1 MKNLNFNFC
10 GPKPTGF
17 VPIRPSDSNYI
28 FEKDINF
35 QPLNLYDFFGRGA
48 TVNSYSECFY
58 YGELGFEPN
67 KITIFDYVFDFV
79 FDYGFILFFFLSFY
93 LIRKFDI
100 INKISS
106 FYSNVIAKYINKIS
120 SFYSNVVVK
129 NIYKIFFTVLLVIQN
144 FFLFHYVQ
152 AKASKIPRFIDEYI
166 SLASNFN
173 FFTTLDF
180 NAGDFIGGSYSV
192 LLTSGPISA
201 VGGVIG
207 WSITNN
213 LIAARLSNFYWLLF
227 LQAALLVVISKS
239 KNKDLF
245 FLAIGSN
252 LFIVLVPWWQ
262 GSLYMIGEFAS
273 VIVFTNALFLF
284 SKSRYLSILLFSIAI
299 FWGKLLTL
307 LPFAIFYILSF
318 MNKPDFKNIYKDA
331 IAFLTPL
338 VLWLLLVDKFSLEDS
353 FFTYLYSL
361 FDVVLGHQSSGI
373 ESPSFVDSFSS
384 SEVQNWNNYDLA
396 RVLFAPVVAIYFIIS
411 TREKFNLSFGNLALP
426 ISGSILSIY
435 LWFWILSPTKWMRYS
450 QHFTIVVLLVIFYLI
465 GFNLLTTKVQ
475 YFACLNLIALFIDN
489 NKNFILLYLLAS
501 IYLIFLQNK
510 LNYKKISKAFLAFMI
525 VLDISL
531 VYFENTSYVD
541 FQISNIDCQINLIS
555 EDCLNFY
562 ENK

>member
-10 GPKPTGF
+10 GPQPTGF
-17 VPIRPSDSNYI
+17 VPVQPSDSNYI

-58 YGELGFEPN
+58 YSELGFEPN
-67 KITIFDYVFDFV
+67 KITIFDYVFDYV

-93 LIRKFDI
+93 LNRKFDLI
-100 INKISS
+100 NKISSFYSNVVAKYINKISS
-106 FYSNVIAKYINKIS
+106 FYSNVIAKYI
-120 SFYSNVVVK
+120 
-129 NIYKIFFTVLLVIQN
+129 YKIFFTILLIIQN

-207 WSITNN
+207 WSVTNN

-227 LQAALLVVISKS
+227 LQAALLAVISKS

-284 SKSRYLSILLFSIAI
+284 SKSRYISILLFSIAI

-318 MNKPDFKNIYKDA
+318 INKPDFKNIYKDA

-338 VLWLLLVDKFSLEDS
+338 ALWLLLVDKFSLEDS

-361 FDVVLGHQSSGI
+361 LDLVLGHQSSGI

-396 RVLFAPVVAIYFIIS
+396 RILFAPVVALYLIFS
-411 TREKFNLSFGNLALP
+411 TREKFSLSFGNLALP

-465 GFNLLTTKVQ
+465 GFNLLTSKVQ
-475 YFACLNLIALFIDN
+475 YFACLNLIALFIEN
-489 NKNFILLYLLAS
+489 NKNFILLYLLVS
-501 IYLIFLQNK
+501 IFLIFLQNK

-531 VYFENTSYVD
+531 VYFENTSFVD

>member
-28 FEKDINF
+28 FEKEINF

-106 FYSNVIAKYINKIS
+106 FYSKVIAKYINKIS

-373 ESPSFVDSFSS
+373 ESPSFVGSFSS

-465 GFNLLTTKVQ
+465 GFNLLTSKVQ
-475 YFACLNLIALFIDN
+475 YFACLNLIALFIEN

-501 IYLIFLQNK
+501 IFLIFFQNK

-541 FQISNIDCQINLIS
+541 FQISNIDCQINFIS

>member
-1 MKNLNFNFC
+1 LKNLNFNFC
-10 GPKPTGF
+10 GLKPTGF
-17 VPIRPSDSNYI
+17 VPIQPSDSNYI

-67 KITIFDYVFDFV
+67 KITIFDYVFD
-79 FDYGFILFFFLSFY
+79 YGFTHLFFFFLSFY
-93 LIRKFDI
+93 LIRKFHI
-100 INKISS
+100 VNKFSI
-106 FYSNVIAKYINKIS
+106 FYSNVIAKFINKFFI
-120 SFYSNVVVK
+120 FYSNVIAK
-129 NIYKIFFTVLLVIQN
+129 HIYKIFLAILLIIQN

-152 AKASKIPRFIDEYI
+152 AKAFKIPRFIDEYI

-192 LLTSGPISA
+192 FLTSGPISA

-284 SKSRYLSILLFSIAI
+284 SKSRYISILLFGIAI

-318 MNKPDFKNIYKDA
+318 INKPDFKNIYKDA

-338 VLWLLLVDKFSLEDS
+338 ALWLLLVDKYSLEDS
-353 FFTYLYSL
+353 FVTYLYNL
-361 FDVVLGHQSSGI
+361 LDLVLGHQSSGI
-373 ESPSFVDSFSS
+373 ESPSFVSSFSS

-396 RVLFAPVVAIYFIIS
+396 RILFAPGVAFYLIFS
-411 TREKFNLSFGNLALP
+411 TREKLRLSFGNLALP

-435 LWFWILSPTKWMRYS
+435 LWFWILNPTKWMRYS

-465 GFNLLTTKVQ
+465 GFNLLTSKVQ
-475 YFACLNLIALFIDN
+475 YFACLNLIALFIEN
-489 NKNFILLYLLAS
+489 NKNFIFLYLLAS

-531 VYFENTSYVD
+531 VYFKNTSFVD
-541 FQISNIDCQINLIS
+541 FQITNIDCQINLIS

>member
-28 FEKDINF
+28 FEKEINF

-67 KITIFDYVFDFV
+67 KITIFDYIFDFV

-213 LIAARLSNFYWLLF
+213 
-227 LQAALLVVISKS
+227 
-239 KNKDLF
+239 
-245 FLAIGSN
+245 
-252 LFIVLVPWWQ
+252 
-262 GSLYMIGEFAS
+262 
-273 VIVFTNALFLF
+273 
-284 SKSRYLSILLFSIAI
+284 
-299 FWGKLLTL
+299 
-307 LPFAIFYILSF
+307 
-318 MNKPDFKNIYKDA
+318 
-331 IAFLTPL
+331 
-338 VLWLLLVDKFSLEDS
+338 
-353 FFTYLYSL
+353 
-361 FDVVLGHQSSGI
+361 
-373 ESPSFVDSFSS
+373 
-384 SEVQNWNNYDLA
+384 
-396 RVLFAPVVAIYFIIS
+396 
-411 TREKFNLSFGNLALP
+411 
-426 ISGSILSIY
+426 
-435 LWFWILSPTKWMRYS
+435 
-450 QHFTIVVLLVIFYLI
+450 
-465 GFNLLTTKVQ
+465 
-475 YFACLNLIALFIDN
+475 
-489 NKNFILLYLLAS
+489 
-501 IYLIFLQNK
+501 
-510 LNYKKISKAFLAFMI
+510 
-525 VLDISL
+525 
-531 VYFENTSYVD
+531 
-541 FQISNIDCQINLIS
+541 
-555 EDCLNFY
+555 
-562 ENK
+562 

>member
-1 MKNLNFNFC
+1 LKNLNFNFC

-100 INKISS
+100 INKIST

-201 VGGVIG
+201 VGGVVG

-284 SKSRYLSILLFSIAI
+284 SKTRYLSILLFSIAI

-338 VLWLLLVDKFSLEDS
+338 VLWLLLVDKFSMEES

-361 FDVVLGHQSSGI
+361 LDVVLGHQSSGI
-373 ESPSFVDSFSS
+373 ESPSLIGSFSS
-384 SEVQNWNNYDLA
+384 SEVKNWNNYDLA
-396 RVLFAPVVAIYFIIS
+396 RILFAPVVAIYFIFS
-411 TREKFNLSFGNLALP
+411 TREKFSLSFGNLALP

-450 QHFTIVVLLVIFYLI
+450 QHFTIVVLLIIFYLI
-465 GFNLLTTKVQ
+465 GFNLLTSKVQ
-475 YFACLNLIALFIDN
+475 YFACLNLIALFIEN

>member
-10 GPKPTGF
+10 GLKPTGF
-17 VPIRPSDSNYI
+17 VPIQPSDSNYI

-67 KITIFDYVFDFV
+67 KITIFDYVFD
-79 FDYGFILFFFLSFY
+79 YGFTHLFFFILSFY

-100 INKISS
+100 VNKFSI

-120 SFYSNVVVK
+120 IFYSNVIAK
-129 NIYKIFFTVLLVIQN
+129 HIYKIFLATLLIIQN
-144 FFLFHYVQ
+144 FSLFHYVQ
-152 AKASKIPRFIDEYI
+152 AKAFKIPRFIDEYI

-192 LLTSGPISA
+192 FLTSGPISA
-201 VGGVIG
+201 VGGIIG

-284 SKSRYLSILLFSIAI
+284 SKSRYISILLFSIAI

-318 MNKPDFKNIYKDA
+318 INKRDFKNVYKDT

-338 VLWLLLVDKFSLEDS
+338 ALWLLLVDKYSLEDS
-353 FFTYLYSL
+353 FVTYLYNL
-361 FDVVLGHQSSGI
+361 LDLVLGHQSSGI
-373 ESPSFVDSFSS
+373 ESPSFISSFSS

-396 RVLFAPVVAIYFIIS
+396 RILFAPVVAFYLIFS
-411 TREKFNLSFGNLALP
+411 TREKLRLRFGNLALP

-450 QHFTIVVLLVIFYLI
+450 QHFTIAILLVIFYLI
-465 GFNLLTTKVQ
+465 GFNLLTSKVQ

-489 NKNFILLYLLAS
+489 NKNFIFLYLLAS
-501 IYLIFLQNK
+501 IFLIFLQNK

-531 VYFENTSYVD
+531 ANFENTSFVD
-541 FQISNIDCQINLIS
+541 FQITNIDCQINLIS

>member
-1 MKNLNFNFC
+1 MKYLNFNFC
-10 GPKPTGF
+10 GTKPAGF
-17 VPIRPSDSNYI
+17 TKIQPSNSNYI

-35 QPLNLYDFFGRGA
+35 QPLNLYDFFGRAA

-67 KITIFDYVFDFV
+67 KFTIFDY
-79 FDYGFILFFFLSFY
+79 GLIFIILLFFFLSFY
-93 LIRKFDI
+93 LISKFNI
-100 INKISS
+100 INKI
-106 FYSNVIAKYINKIS
+106 NKIFG
-120 SFYSNVVVK
+120 SFWSFINK
-129 NIYKIFFTVLLVIQN
+129 NIYKIFFTILLIIQN
-144 FFLFHYVQ
+144 FFLFNYVQ
-152 AKASKIPRFIDEYI
+152 TKAFKIPRFIDEYI

-173 FFTTLDF
+173 FFTTMDF
-180 NAGDFIGGSYSV
+180 NAGDFIGGSYSIF
-192 LLTSGPISA
+192 LTSGPISA

-213 LIAARLSNFYWLLF
+213 LVAARLSNFYWLLF
-227 LQAALLVVISKS
+227 LQAALLVFISKS
-239 KNKDLF
+239 KNKDLL

-284 SKSRYLSILLFSIAI
+284 TKSRYISILLFSISI

-318 MNKPDFKNIYKDA
+318 MVKPDFKNIYKDA

-338 VLWLLLVDKFSLEDS
+338 ALWLLLVDKYSLEDS
-353 FFTYLYSL
+353 FVTYLDSL
-361 FDVVLGHQSSGI
+361 LDLVLGHQSTGL
-373 ESPSFVDSFSS
+373 ESPSFINSLNN
-384 SEVQNWNNYDLA
+384 SEVKNWNNYDLA
-396 RVLFAPVVAIYFIIS
+396 RILFAPVVACYLIFS
-411 TREKFNLSFGNLALP
+411 TREKLRLSFGNLALP

-435 LWFWILSPTKWMRYS
+435 LWFWTLSPTKWMRYS

-465 GFNLLTTKVQ
+465 GFNLLTSKIQ
-475 YFACLNLIALFIDN
+475 YFACLNLIALFIEN
-489 NKNFILLYLLAS
+489 NKNFIFLYLLAS
-501 IYLIFLQNK
+501 IFIIFLQNK
-510 LNYKKISKAFLAFMI
+510 LNYKEISKAFLAFMI

-531 VYFENTSYVD
+531 PYFENTSIVD
-541 FQISNIDCQINLIS
+541 YQVTNIDCQINLIS
-555 EDCLNFY
+555 EDCLSFY

>member
-10 GPKPTGF
+10 GLKPTGF
-17 VPIRPSDSNYI
+17 VPIQPSDSNYI

-67 KITIFDYVFDFV
+67 KITIFDYVFD
-79 FDYGFILFFFLSFY
+79 YGFTHLFFFFLSFY
-93 LIRKFDI
+93 LIRKFHI
-100 INKISS
+100 VNKFSI
-106 FYSNVIAKYINKIS
+106 FYSNVIAKFINKFSI
-120 SFYSNVVVK
+120 FYSNVIAK
-129 NIYKIFFTVLLVIQN
+129 HIYKIFLAILLIIQN

-152 AKASKIPRFIDEYI
+152 AKAFKIPRFIDEYI

-192 LLTSGPISA
+192 FLTSGPISA

-284 SKSRYLSILLFSIAI
+284 SKSRYISILLFGIAI

-318 MNKPDFKNIYKDA
+318 INKPDFKNIYKDA

-338 VLWLLLVDKFSLEDS
+338 ALWLLLVDKYSLEDS
-353 FFTYLYSL
+353 FVTYLYNL
-361 FDVVLGHQSSGI
+361 LDLVLGHQSSGI
-373 ESPSFVDSFSS
+373 ESPSFVSSFSS

-396 RVLFAPVVAIYFIIS
+396 RILFAPGVAFYLIFS
-411 TREKFNLSFGNLALP
+411 TREKLRLSFGNLALP

-435 LWFWILSPTKWMRYS
+435 LWFWILNPTKWMRYS

-465 GFNLLTTKVQ
+465 GFNLLTSKVQ
-475 YFACLNLIALFIDN
+475 YFACLNLIALFIEN
-489 NKNFILLYLLAS
+489 NKNFIFLYLLAS

-531 VYFENTSYVD
+531 VYFKNTSFVD
-541 FQISNIDCQINLIS
+541 FQITNIDCQINLIS

>member
-100 INKISS
+100 INKIST

-213 LIAARLSNFYWLLF
+213 LIATRLSNFYWLLF

-361 FDVVLGHQSSGI
+361 LDVVIGHQSTGI
-373 ESPSFVDSFSS
+373 ESPSFIGSFSS

-396 RVLFAPVVAIYFIIS
+396 RVLFAPVVATYFIIS

-465 GFNLLTTKVQ
+465 GFNLLTSKVQ
-475 YFACLNLIALFIDN
+475 YFACLNLIALFIEN
-489 NKNFILLYLLAS
+489 NKNFILLYLLVS
-501 IYLIFLQNK
+501 ILLIFFQNK

-541 FQISNIDCQINLIS
+541 FQISNIDCQINFIS

>member
-1 MKNLNFNFC
+1 LKNLNFNFC
-10 GPKPTGF
+10 GLKPTGF
-17 VPIRPSDSNYI
+17 VPIQPSDSNYI

-67 KITIFDYVFDFV
+67 KITIFDYVFD
-79 FDYGFILFFFLSFY
+79 YGFTHLFFFFLSFY

-100 INKISS
+100 VNKFSI
-106 FYSNVIAKYINKIS
+106 FYSNVIAKFINKFSI
-120 SFYSNVVVK
+120 FYSNVIAK
-129 NIYKIFFTVLLVIQN
+129 HIYKIFLAILLIIQN

-152 AKASKIPRFIDEYI
+152 AKAFKIPRFIDEYI

-192 LLTSGPISA
+192 FLTSGPISA

-284 SKSRYLSILLFSIAI
+284 SKSRYISILLFGIAI

-318 MNKPDFKNIYKDA
+318 INKPDFKNVYKDA

-338 VLWLLLVDKFSLEDS
+338 ALWLLLVDKYSLEDS
-353 FFTYLYSL
+353 FVTYLYNL
-361 FDVVLGHQSSGI
+361 LDLVLGHQSSGI
-373 ESPSFVDSFSS
+373 ESPSFVSSFSS

-396 RVLFAPVVAIYFIIS
+396 RILFAPGVAFYLIFS
-411 TREKFNLSFGNLALP
+411 TREKLRLSFGNLALP

-435 LWFWILSPTKWMRYS
+435 LWFWILNPTKWMRYS

-465 GFNLLTTKVQ
+465 GFNLLTSKVQ
-475 YFACLNLIALFIDN
+475 YFACLNLIALFIEN
-489 NKNFILLYLLAS
+489 NKNFIFLYLLAS

-531 VYFENTSYVD
+531 VYFKNTSFVD
-541 FQISNIDCQINLIS
+541 FQITNIDCQINLIS

>member
-17 VPIRPSDSNYI
+17 VPIQPSDSNYI

-67 KITIFDYVFDFV
+67 KITIFDYVL
-79 FDYGFILFFFLSFY
+79 DYGFTHLFFFFLSFY
-93 LIRKFDI
+93 LIRKLDI
-100 INKISS
+100 INKISGFYSNVIAKHINKITS
-106 FYSNVIAKYINKIS
+106 FYSNVIAK
-120 SFYSNVVVK
+120 
-129 NIYKIFFTVLLVIQN
+129 NIYKIFFTTLLIIQN

-152 AKASKIPRFIDEYI
+152 AKASEIPRFIDEYI

-192 LLTSGPISA
+192 FLTSGPISA

-213 LIAARLSNFYWLLF
+213 LIAARLSNFYWLLL

-284 SKSRYLSILLFSIAI
+284 SKRRYLSILLFGIAI

-318 MNKPDFKNIYKDA
+318 INKPDFKNIYKDA

-338 VLWLLLVDKFSLEDS
+338 ALWLLLVDNYSLEDS
-353 FFTYLYSL
+353 FVTYLYNL
-361 FDVVLGHQSSGI
+361 LDLVVGHQSSGI
-373 ESPSFVDSFSS
+373 ESPSFVSSFSS
-384 SEVQNWNNYDLA
+384 SEVENWNNYDLT
-396 RVLFAPVVAIYFIIS
+396 RILFAPVVAFYLIFS
-411 TREKFNLSFGNLALP
+411 TREKLRLSFGNLALP

-450 QHFTIVVLLVIFYLI
+450 QHFTIVILLVIFYLI
-465 GFNLLTTKVQ
+465 GFNILTSKVQ
-475 YFACLNLIALFIDN
+475 YFACLNLIALFIEN
-489 NKNFILLYLLAS
+489 NKNLIFLYLLVS
-501 IYLIFLQNK
+501 IFLIFLQNK

-531 VYFENTSYVD
+531 VYFENTSFVD
-541 FQISNIDCQINLIS
+541 FQITNIDCQINLIS

>member
-17 VPIRPSDSNYI
+17 VPIQPSDSNYI

-67 KITIFDYVFDFV
+67 KITIFDYVL
-79 FDYGFILFFFLSFY
+79 DYGFTHLFFFFLSFY
-93 LIRKFDI
+93 LIRKLDI
-100 INKISS
+100 INKISGFYSNVIAKHINKITS
-106 FYSNVIAKYINKIS
+106 FYSNVIAK
-120 SFYSNVVVK
+120 
-129 NIYKIFFTVLLVIQN
+129 NIYKIFFTTLLIIQN

-152 AKASKIPRFIDEYI
+152 AKASQIPRFIDEYI

-192 LLTSGPISA
+192 FLTSGPISA

-213 LIAARLSNFYWLLF
+213 LIAARLSNFYWLLL

-284 SKSRYLSILLFSIAI
+284 SKRRYLSILLFGIAI

-318 MNKPDFKNIYKDA
+318 INKPDFKNIYKDA

-338 VLWLLLVDKFSLEDS
+338 ALWLLLVDNYSLEDS
-353 FFTYLYSL
+353 FVTYLYNL
-361 FDVVLGHQSSGI
+361 LDLVLGHQSSGI
-373 ESPSFVDSFSS
+373 ESPSFVSSFSS
-384 SEVQNWNNYDLA
+384 SEVENWNNYDLT
-396 RVLFAPVVAIYFIIS
+396 RILFAPVVAFYLIFS
-411 TREKFNLSFGNLALP
+411 TREKLRLSFGNLALP

-450 QHFTIVVLLVIFYLI
+450 QHFTIVILLVIFYLI
-465 GFNLLTTKVQ
+465 GFNILTSKVQ
-475 YFACLNLIALFIDN
+475 YFACLNLIALFIEN
-489 NKNFILLYLLAS
+489 NKNLIFLYLLVS
-501 IYLIFLQNK
+501 IFLIFLQNK

-531 VYFENTSYVD
+531 VYFENTSFVD
-541 FQISNIDCQINLIS
+541 FQITNIDCQINLIS

>member
-180 NAGDFIGGSYSV
+180 NAGDFMGGSYSV

-201 VGGVIG
+201 VGGVVG

-465 GFNLLTTKVQ
+465 GFNLLTSKVQ
-475 YFACLNLIALFIDN
+475 YFACLNLIALFIEN

-525 VLDISL
+525 VLDISI

-541 FQISNIDCQINLIS
+541 FQISNIDCEINFIS

>member
-1 MKNLNFNFC
+1 M
-10 GPKPTGF
+10 
-17 VPIRPSDSNYI
+17 
-28 FEKDINF
+28 
-35 QPLNLYDFFGRGA
+35 LY
-48 TVNSYSECFY
+48 
-58 YGELGFEPN
+58 
-67 KITIFDYVFDFV
+67 
-79 FDYGFILFFFLSFY
+79 
-93 LIRKFDI
+93 
-100 INKISS
+100 
-106 FYSNVIAKYINKIS
+106 
-120 SFYSNVVVK
+120 K
-129 NIYKIFFTVLLVIQN
+129 NIYKIFLTILLIIQN
-144 FFLFHYVQ
+144 FFLFNYVQ
-152 AKASKIPRFIDEYI
+152 TKAFKIPRFIDEYI

-284 SKSRYLSILLFSIAI
+284 TKSRYVSILLFSISI

-338 VLWLLLVDKFSLEDS
+338 ILWLLLVDKFSLEDS

-373 ESPSFVDSFSS
+373 ESPSFVGSFSS

-465 GFNLLTTKVQ
+465 GFNLLTSKVQ
-475 YFACLNLIALFIDN
+475 YFACLNLIALFIEN

-501 IYLIFLQNK
+501 IFLIFFQNK

-541 FQISNIDCQINLIS
+541 FQISNIDCQINFIS

>member
-1 MKNLNFNFC
+1 LKNLNFNFC

-17 VPIRPSDSNYI
+17 VPIQPSDSNYI

-67 KITIFDYVFDFV
+67 KITIFDYVL
-79 FDYGFILFFFLSFY
+79 DYGFTHLFFFFLSFY
-93 LIRKFDI
+93 LIRKFHI

-106 FYSNVIAKYINKIS
+106 FYSNVISKHINKIS
-120 SFYSNVVVK
+120 NFYSNVISK
-129 NIYKIFFTVLLVIQN
+129 HIYKIFLAILLIIQN

-152 AKASKIPRFIDEYI
+152 AKAFKIPRFIDEYI

-192 LLTSGPISA
+192 FLTSGPISA

-284 SKSRYLSILLFSIAI
+284 SKSRYISILLFSIAI

-318 MNKPDFKNIYKDA
+318 INKPDFKNIYKDA

-338 VLWLLLVDKFSLEDS
+338 ALWLLLVDKYSLEDS
-353 FFTYLYSL
+353 FFTYLYNL
-361 FDVVLGHQSSGI
+361 LDLVLGHQSSGI
-373 ESPSFVDSFSS
+373 ESPSFVSSFSS

-396 RVLFAPVVAIYFIIS
+396 RILFAPVVAFYLIFS
-411 TREKFNLSFGNLALP
+411 TRKKLRLSFGNLALP

-450 QHFTIVVLLVIFYLI
+450 QHFTIVVLLVILYLI
-465 GFNLLTTKVQ
+465 GFNLLTSKVQ
-475 YFACLNLIALFIDN
+475 YFACLNLIALFIEN
-489 NKNFILLYLLAS
+489 NKNFIFLYLLVS
-501 IYLIFLQNK
+501 IFLIFLQNR
-510 LNYKKISKAFLAFMI
+510 LNYKKISKAFLAFLI

-531 VYFENTSYVD
+531 VYFENTSFVD
-541 FQISNIDCQINLIS
+541 LQITNIDCQINLIS

>member
-17 VPIRPSDSNYI
+17 VPIQPSDSNYI

-67 KITIFDYVFDFV
+67 KITIFDYVL
-79 FDYGFILFFFLSFY
+79 DYGFTHLFFFFLSFY
-93 LIRKFDI
+93 LIRKLDI
-100 INKISS
+100 INKISGFYSNVIAKHINKITS
-106 FYSNVIAKYINKIS
+106 FYSNVIAK
-120 SFYSNVVVK
+120 
-129 NIYKIFFTVLLVIQN
+129 NIYKIFFTTLLIIQN

-152 AKASKIPRFIDEYI
+152 AKASQIPRFIDEYI

-192 LLTSGPISA
+192 FLTSGPISA

-213 LIAARLSNFYWLLF
+213 LIAARLSNFYWLLL

-284 SKSRYLSILLFSIAI
+284 SKRRYLSILLFGIAI

-318 MNKPDFKNIYKDA
+318 INKPDFKNIYKDA

-338 VLWLLLVDKFSLEDS
+338 ALWLLLVDNYSLEDS
-353 FFTYLYSL
+353 FVTYLYNL
-361 FDVVLGHQSSGI
+361 LDLVVGHQSSGI
-373 ESPSFVDSFSS
+373 ESPSFVSSFSS
-384 SEVQNWNNYDLA
+384 SEVENWNNYDLT
-396 RVLFAPVVAIYFIIS
+396 RILFAPVVAFYLIFS
-411 TREKFNLSFGNLALP
+411 TREKLRLSFGNLALP

-450 QHFTIVVLLVIFYLI
+450 QHFTIVILLVIFYLI
-465 GFNLLTTKVQ
+465 GFNILTSKVQ
-475 YFACLNLIALFIDN
+475 YFACLNLIALFIEN
-489 NKNFILLYLLAS
+489 NKNLIFLYLLVS
-501 IYLIFLQNK
+501 IFLIFLQNK

-531 VYFENTSYVD
+531 VYFENTSFVD
-541 FQISNIDCQINLIS
+541 FQITNIDCQINLIS

>member
-67 KITIFDYVFDFV
+67 KITIFDYVFD
-79 FDYGFILFFFLSFY
+79 YGLIHLFFFFLSFY

-201 VGGVIG
+201 VGGVVG

-239 KNKDLF
+239 KSKDLF

-284 SKSRYLSILLFSIAI
+284 SKSRYISILLFSIAI

-373 ESPSFVDSFSS
+373 ESPSFIGSFSS

-396 RVLFAPVVAIYFIIS
+396 RILFAPVVAIYFIFS
-411 TREKFNLSFGNLALP
+411 TREKFSLSFGNLALP

-450 QHFTIVVLLVIFYLI
+450 QHFTIVVLLIIFYLI
-465 GFNLLTTKVQ
+465 GFNLLTSKVQ
-475 YFACLNLIALFIDN
+475 YFACLNLIALFIEN

>member
-17 VPIRPSDSNYI
+17 VPIQPSDSNYI

-67 KITIFDYVFDFV
+67 KITIFDYVL
-79 FDYGFILFFFLSFY
+79 DYGFTHLFFFFLSFY
-93 LIRKFDI
+93 LIRKLDI
-100 INKISS
+100 INKISGFYSNVIAKHINKITS
-106 FYSNVIAKYINKIS
+106 FYSNVIAK
-120 SFYSNVVVK
+120 
-129 NIYKIFFTVLLVIQN
+129 NIYKIFFTTLLIIQN

-152 AKASKIPRFIDEYI
+152 AKAYEIPRFIDEYI

-192 LLTSGPISA
+192 FLTSGPISA

-213 LIAARLSNFYWLLF
+213 LIAARLSNFYWLLL

-284 SKSRYLSILLFSIAI
+284 SKRRYLSILLFGIAI

-318 MNKPDFKNIYKDA
+318 INKPDFKNIYKDA

-338 VLWLLLVDKFSLEDS
+338 ALWLLLVDNYSLEDS
-353 FFTYLYSL
+353 FVTYLYNL
-361 FDVVLGHQSSGI
+361 LDLVLGHQSSGI
-373 ESPSFVDSFSS
+373 ESPSFVSSFSS
-384 SEVQNWNNYDLA
+384 SEVENWNNYDLT
-396 RVLFAPVVAIYFIIS
+396 RILFAPVVAFYLIFS
-411 TREKFNLSFGNLALP
+411 TREKLRLSFGNLALP

-450 QHFTIVVLLVIFYLI
+450 QHFTIVILLVIFYLI
-465 GFNLLTTKVQ
+465 GFNILTSKVQ
-475 YFACLNLIALFIDN
+475 YFACLNLIALFIEN
-489 NKNFILLYLLAS
+489 NKNLIFLYLLVS
-501 IYLIFLQNK
+501 IFLIFLQNK

-531 VYFENTSYVD
+531 VYFENTSFVD
-541 FQISNIDCQINLIS
+541 FQITNIDCQINLIS

>member
-10 GPKPTGF
+10 GPQPTGF
-17 VPIRPSDSNYI
+17 VPVQPSDSNYI

-67 KITIFDYVFDFV
+67 KITIFDYVFD
-79 FDYGFILFFFLSFY
+79 YGFILFFFLSFY
-93 LIRKFDI
+93 LNRKFDLI
-100 INKISS
+100 NKISSFYSNVVAKYINKISS
-106 FYSNVIAKYINKIS
+106 FYSNVIAKYI
-120 SFYSNVVVK
+120 
-129 NIYKIFFTVLLVIQN
+129 YKIFFTILLIIQN

-207 WSITNN
+207 WSVTNN

-227 LQAALLVVISKS
+227 LQAVLLAVISKS

-284 SKSRYLSILLFSIAI
+284 SKSRYISILLFSIAI

-318 MNKPDFKNIYKDA
+318 INKPDFKNIYKDA

-338 VLWLLLVDKFSLEDS
+338 ALWLLLVDKFSLEDS

-361 FDVVLGHQSSGI
+361 LDVVLGHQSSGI

-396 RVLFAPVVAIYFIIS
+396 RILFAPVVALYLIFS
-411 TREKFNLSFGNLALP
+411 TREKFSLSFGNLALP

-465 GFNLLTTKVQ
+465 GFNLLTSKVQ
-475 YFACLNLIALFIDN
+475 YFACLNLIALFIEN
-489 NKNFILLYLLAS
+489 NKNFILLYLLVS
-501 IYLIFLQNK
+501 IFLIFLQNK
-510 LNYKKISKAFLAFMI
+510 LNYKKISKAFLAFLI

-531 VYFENTSYVD
+531 VYFENTSFVD

>member
-1 MKNLNFNFC
+1 MIYLNFNFC
-10 GPKPTGF
+10 GTEPAGF
-17 VPIRPSDSNYI
+17 TKIQPSNSNYI

-35 QPLNLYDFFGRGA
+35 QPLNLYDFFGRAA

-67 KITIFDYVFDFV
+67 KFTIFDY
-79 FDYGFILFFFLSFY
+79 GLIFIILLFFFLSFY
-93 LIRKFDI
+93 LISKFNI
-100 INKISS
+100 INKINKT
-106 FYSNVIAKYINKIS
+106 FGLFWNVIT
-120 SFYSNVVVK
+120 K
-129 NIYKIFFTVLLVIQN
+129 NIYKLFFTILLIIQN

-152 AKASKIPRFIDEYI
+152 EKASKIPRFIDEYI

-173 FFTTLDF
+173 FFTTMDF

-192 LLTSGPISA
+192 FLTSGPISA

-207 WSITNN
+207 WSVTNN
-213 LIAARLSNFYWLLF
+213 LTAARLSNFYWLLF
-227 LQAALLVVISKS
+227 LQAALLVFISKS
-239 KNKDLF
+239 KNKDLL

-284 SKSRYLSILLFSIAI
+284 TKSRYISILLFSISI

-307 LPFAIFYILSF
+307 IPFAIFYILSF

-338 VLWLLLVDKFSLEDS
+338 ALWLLLVDKYSLEDS
-353 FFTYLYSL
+353 IVTYLYSL
-361 FDVVLGHQSSGI
+361 LDLVLGHQSSGI
-373 ESPSFVDSFSS
+373 ESPGFINSLSS
-384 SEVQNWNNYDLA
+384 SEVKNWNSYDLV
-396 RVLFAPVVAIYFIIS
+396 RILFAPVVAIYLIFS
-411 TREKFNLSFGNLALP
+411 TREKLRLSFGNLALP
-426 ISGSILSIY
+426 ISGSIASIY
-435 LWFWILSPTKWMRYS
+435 LWFWTLSPTKWMRYS

-465 GFNLLTTKVQ
+465 GFNLLTSKIQ
-475 YFACLNLIALFIDN
+475 YFACLNLIALFIEN
-489 NKNFILLYLLAS
+489 NKNFIFLYLFTS
-501 IYLIFLQNK
+501 IFIIFLQNK
-510 LNYKKISKAFLAFMI
+510 LNYKEISKAFLVFMI

-531 VYFENTSYVD
+531 PYFGNSSIVD
-541 FQISNIDCQINLIS
+541 YQVTNIDCKINLIS
-555 EDCLNFY
+555 EDCLSFY

>member
-28 FEKDINF
+28 FEKEINF

-129 NIYKIFFTVLLVIQN
+129 NIYKIFFTALLVIQN

-338 VLWLLLVDKFSLEDS
+338 ILWLLLVDKFSLEDS

-373 ESPSFVDSFSS
+373 ESPSFVGSFSS

-465 GFNLLTTKVQ
+465 GFNLLTSKVQ
-475 YFACLNLIALFIDN
+475 YFACLNLIALFIEN

-501 IYLIFLQNK
+501 IFLIFFQNK

-541 FQISNIDCQINLIS
+541 FQISNIDCQINFIS

>member
-1 MKNLNFNFC
+1 LKNLNFNFC

-17 VPIRPSDSNYI
+17 VPIQPSDSNYI

-67 KITIFDYVFDFV
+67 KITIFDYVL
-79 FDYGFILFFFLSFY
+79 DYGFTHLFFFFLSFY
-93 LIRKFDI
+93 LIRKLDI
-100 INKISS
+100 INKISGFYSNVIAKHINKITS
-106 FYSNVIAKYINKIS
+106 FYSNVIAK
-120 SFYSNVVVK
+120 
-129 NIYKIFFTVLLVIQN
+129 NIYKIFFTTLLIIQN

-152 AKASKIPRFIDEYI
+152 AKASEIPRFIDEYI

-192 LLTSGPISA
+192 FLTSGPISA

-213 LIAARLSNFYWLLF
+213 LIAARLSNFYWLLL

-284 SKSRYLSILLFSIAI
+284 SKRRYLSILLFGIAI

-318 MNKPDFKNIYKDA
+318 INKPDFKNIYKDA

-338 VLWLLLVDKFSLEDS
+338 ALWLLLVDNYSLEDS
-353 FFTYLYSL
+353 FVTYLYNL
-361 FDVVLGHQSSGI
+361 LDLVVGHQSSGI
-373 ESPSFVDSFSS
+373 ESPSFVSSFSS
-384 SEVQNWNNYDLA
+384 SEVENWNNYDLT
-396 RVLFAPVVAIYFIIS
+396 RILFAPVVAFYLIFS
-411 TREKFNLSFGNLALP
+411 TREKLRLSFGNLALP

-450 QHFTIVVLLVIFYLI
+450 QHFTIVILLVIFYLI
-465 GFNLLTTKVQ
+465 GFNILTSKVQ
-475 YFACLNLIALFIDN
+475 YFACLNLIALFIEN
-489 NKNFILLYLLAS
+489 NKNLIFLYLLVS
-501 IYLIFLQNK
+501 IFLIFLQNK

-531 VYFENTSYVD
+531 VYFENTSFVD
-541 FQISNIDCQINLIS
+541 FQITNIDCQINLIS

>member
-17 VPIRPSDSNYI
+17 VPIQPSDSNYI

-129 NIYKIFFTVLLVIQN
+129 NIYKIFFTALLVIQN

-373 ESPSFVDSFSS
+373 ESPSFVGSFSS

-465 GFNLLTTKVQ
+465 GFNLLTSKVQ
-475 YFACLNLIALFIDN
+475 YFACLNLIALFIEN

-501 IYLIFLQNK
+501 IFLIFFQNK

-541 FQISNIDCQINLIS
+541 FQISNIDCQINFIS

>member
-17 VPIRPSDSNYI
+17 VPIQPSDSNYI

-67 KITIFDYVFDFV
+67 KITIFDYVL
-79 FDYGFILFFFLSFY
+79 DYGFTHLFFFILSFY

-100 INKISS
+100 VNKFSI

-120 SFYSNVVVK
+120 IFYSNVIAK
-129 NIYKIFFTVLLVIQN
+129 HIYKIFLATLLIIQN
-144 FFLFHYVQ
+144 FSLFHYVQ
-152 AKASKIPRFIDEYI
+152 AKAFKIPRFIDEYI

-192 LLTSGPISA
+192 FLTSGPISA
-201 VGGVIG
+201 VGGIIG

-284 SKSRYLSILLFSIAI
+284 SKSRYISILLFSIAI

-318 MNKPDFKNIYKDA
+318 INKPDFKNVYKDT

-338 VLWLLLVDKFSLEDS
+338 ALWLLLVDKYSLEDS
-353 FFTYLYSL
+353 FFTYLYNL
-361 FDVVLGHQSSGI
+361 LDLVLGHQSSGI
-373 ESPSFVDSFSS
+373 ESPSFVSSFSS

-396 RVLFAPVVAIYFIIS
+396 RILFAPVVAFYLIFS
-411 TREKFNLSFGNLALP
+411 TREKLRLRFGNLALP

-450 QHFTIVVLLVIFYLI
+450 QHFTIVVLLVILYLI
-465 GFNLLTTKVQ
+465 GFNLLTSKVQ
-475 YFACLNLIALFIDN
+475 YFACLNLIALFIEN
-489 NKNFILLYLLAS
+489 NKNFIFLYLLVS
-501 IYLIFLQNK
+501 IFLIFLQNR
-510 LNYKKISKAFLAFMI
+510 LNYKKISKAFLAFLI

-531 VYFENTSYVD
+531 VYFENTSFVD
-541 FQISNIDCQINLIS
+541 LQITNIDCQINLIS

>member
-10 GPKPTGF
+10 GLKPTGF
-17 VPIRPSDSNYI
+17 VPIQPSDSNYI

-67 KITIFDYVFDFV
+67 KITIFDYVFD
-79 FDYGFILFFFLSFY
+79 YGFTHLFFFFLSFY

-100 INKISS
+100 VNKFSI
-106 FYSNVIAKYINKIS
+106 FYSNVIAKFINKFFI
-120 SFYSNVVVK
+120 FYSNVIAK
-129 NIYKIFFTVLLVIQN
+129 HIYKIFLAILLIIQN

-152 AKASKIPRFIDEYI
+152 AKAFKIPRFIDEYI

-192 LLTSGPISA
+192 FLTSGPISA

-227 LQAALLVVISKS
+227 LQAALLVVISRS

-284 SKSRYLSILLFSIAI
+284 SKSRYISILLFGIAI

-318 MNKPDFKNIYKDA
+318 INKPDFKNIYKDA

-338 VLWLLLVDKFSLEDS
+338 ALWLLLVDKYSLEDS
-353 FFTYLYSL
+353 FVTYLYNL
-361 FDVVLGHQSSGI
+361 LDLVLGHQSSGI
-373 ESPSFVDSFSS
+373 ESPSFVSSFSS

-396 RVLFAPVVAIYFIIS
+396 RILFAPGVAFYLIFS
-411 TREKFNLSFGNLALP
+411 TREKLRLSFGNLALP

-435 LWFWILSPTKWMRYS
+435 LWFWILNPTKWMRYS

-465 GFNLLTTKVQ
+465 GFNLLTSKVQ
-475 YFACLNLIALFIDN
+475 YFACLNLIALFIEN
-489 NKNFILLYLLAS
+489 NKNFIFLYLLAS

-531 VYFENTSYVD
+531 VYFKNTSFVD
-541 FQISNIDCQINLIS
+541 FQITNIDCQINLIS

>member
-67 KITIFDYVFDFV
+67 KITIFDYVFD
-79 FDYGFILFFFLSFY
+79 YGLIHLFFFFLSFY

-207 WSITNN
+207 WSVTNN

-435 LWFWILSPTKWMRYS
+435 LWFWILSPTKWIRYS

-501 IYLIFLQNK
+501 IFLIFFQNK

>member
-17 VPIRPSDSNYI
+17 VPIQPSDSNYI

-67 KITIFDYVFDFV
+67 KITIFDYVFD
-79 FDYGFILFFFLSFY
+79 YGFTHLFFFFLSFY
-93 LIRKFDI
+93 LIRKLDI
-100 INKISS
+100 INKISGFYSNVIAKHINKITS
-106 FYSNVIAKYINKIS
+106 FYSNVIAK
-120 SFYSNVVVK
+120 
-129 NIYKIFFTVLLVIQN
+129 NIYKIFFTTLLIIQN

-152 AKASKIPRFIDEYI
+152 TKASKIPRFIDEYI

-192 LLTSGPISA
+192 FLTSGPISA

-213 LIAARLSNFYWLLF
+213 LIAARLSNFYWLLL

-318 MNKPDFKNIYKDA
+318 INKPDFKNIYKDA

-338 VLWLLLVDKFSLEDS
+338 ALWLLLVDNYSLEDS
-353 FFTYLYSL
+353 FVTYLYNL
-361 FDVVLGHQSSGI
+361 LDLVVGHQSSGI
-373 ESPSFVDSFSS
+373 ESPSFVSSFSS
-384 SEVQNWNNYDLA
+384 SEVENWNNYDLT
-396 RVLFAPVVAIYFIIS
+396 RILFAPVVAFYLIFS
-411 TREKFNLSFGNLALP
+411 TREKLRLSFGNLALP

-450 QHFTIVVLLVIFYLI
+450 QHFTIVILLVIFYLI
-465 GFNLLTTKVQ
+465 GFNILTSKVQ
-475 YFACLNLIALFIDN
+475 YFACLNLIALFIEN
-489 NKNFILLYLLAS
+489 NKNLIFLYLLVS
-501 IYLIFLQNK
+501 IFLIFLQNK

-531 VYFENTSYVD
+531 VYFENTSFVD
-541 FQISNIDCQINLIS
+541 FQITNIDCQINLIS

>member
-10 GPKPTGF
+10 GLKPTGF
-17 VPIRPSDSNYI
+17 VPIQPSDSNYI

-67 KITIFDYVFDFV
+67 KITIFDYVFD
-79 FDYGFILFFFLSFY
+79 YGFTHLFFFFLSFY
-93 LIRKFDI
+93 LIRKFHI
-100 INKISS
+100 VNKFSI
-106 FYSNVIAKYINKIS
+106 FYSNVIAKFINKFFI
-120 SFYSNVVVK
+120 FYSNVIAK
-129 NIYKIFFTVLLVIQN
+129 HIYKIFLAILLIIQN

-152 AKASKIPRFIDEYI
+152 AKAFKIPRFIDEYI

-192 LLTSGPISA
+192 FLTSGPISA

-284 SKSRYLSILLFSIAI
+284 SKSRYISILLFGIAI

-318 MNKPDFKNIYKDA
+318 INKPDFKNVYKDA

-338 VLWLLLVDKFSLEDS
+338 ALWLLLVDKYSLEDS
-353 FFTYLYSL
+353 FVTYLYNL
-361 FDVVLGHQSSGI
+361 LDLVLGHQSSGI
-373 ESPSFVDSFSS
+373 ESPSFVSSFSS

-396 RVLFAPVVAIYFIIS
+396 RILFAPGVAFYLIFS
-411 TREKFNLSFGNLALP
+411 TREKLRLSFGNLALP

-435 LWFWILSPTKWMRYS
+435 LWFWILNPTKWMRYS

-465 GFNLLTTKVQ
+465 GFNLLTSKVQ
-475 YFACLNLIALFIDN
+475 YFACLNLIALFIEN
-489 NKNFILLYLLAS
+489 NKNFIFLYLLAS

-531 VYFENTSYVD
+531 VYFKNTSFVD
-541 FQISNIDCQINLIS
+541 FQITNIDCQINLIS

>member
-10 GPKPTGF
+10 GLKPTGF
-17 VPIRPSDSNYI
+17 VPIQPSDSNYI

-67 KITIFDYVFDFV
+67 KITIFDYVFD
-79 FDYGFILFFFLSFY
+79 YGFTHLFFFFLSFY
-93 LIRKFDI
+93 LIRKFHI
-100 INKISS
+100 VNKFSI
-106 FYSNVIAKYINKIS
+106 FYSNVIAKFINKFFI
-120 SFYSNVVVK
+120 FYSNVIAK
-129 NIYKIFFTVLLVIQN
+129 HIYKIFLAILLIIQN

-152 AKASKIPRFIDEYI
+152 AKAFKIPRFIDEYI

-192 LLTSGPISA
+192 FLTSGPISA

-227 LQAALLVVISKS
+227 LQAALLVVISRS

-284 SKSRYLSILLFSIAI
+284 SKSRYISILLFGIAI

-318 MNKPDFKNIYKDA
+318 INKPDFKNIYKDA

-338 VLWLLLVDKFSLEDS
+338 ALWLLLVDKYSLEDS
-353 FFTYLYSL
+353 FVTYLYNL
-361 FDVVLGHQSSGI
+361 LDLVLGHQSSGI
-373 ESPSFVDSFSS
+373 ESPSFVSSFSS

-396 RVLFAPVVAIYFIIS
+396 RILFAPGVAFYLIFS
-411 TREKFNLSFGNLALP
+411 TREKLRLSFGNLALP

-435 LWFWILSPTKWMRYS
+435 LWFWILNPTKWMRYS

-465 GFNLLTTKVQ
+465 GFNLLTSKVQ
-475 YFACLNLIALFIDN
+475 YFACLNLIALFIEN
-489 NKNFILLYLLAS
+489 NKNFIFLYLLAS

-531 VYFENTSYVD
+531 VYFKNTSFVD
-541 FQISNIDCQINLIS
+541 FQITNIDCQINLIS

>member
-17 VPIRPSDSNYI
+17 VPIQPSDSNYI

-67 KITIFDYVFDFV
+67 KITIFDYVL
-79 FDYGFILFFFLSFY
+79 DYGFTHLFFFFLSFY
-93 LIRKFDI
+93 LIRKLDI
-100 INKISS
+100 INKISGFYSNVIAKHINKITS
-106 FYSNVIAKYINKIS
+106 FYSNVIAK
-120 SFYSNVVVK
+120 
-129 NIYKIFFTVLLVIQN
+129 NIYKIFFTTLLIIQN

-152 AKASKIPRFIDEYI
+152 AKASEIPRFIDEYI

-192 LLTSGPISA
+192 FLTSGPISA

-213 LIAARLSNFYWLLF
+213 LIAARLSNFYWLLL

-284 SKSRYLSILLFSIAI
+284 SKRRYLSILLFGIAI

-318 MNKPDFKNIYKDA
+318 INKPDFKNIYKDA

-338 VLWLLLVDKFSLEDS
+338 ALWLLLVDNYSLEDS
-353 FFTYLYSL
+353 FVTYLYNL
-361 FDVVLGHQSSGI
+361 LDLVVGHQSSGI
-373 ESPSFVDSFSS
+373 ESPSFVSSFSS
-384 SEVQNWNNYDLA
+384 SEVENWNNYDLT
-396 RVLFAPVVAIYFIIS
+396 RILFAPVVAFYLIFS
-411 TREKFNLSFGNLALP
+411 TREKLRLSFGNLALP

-435 LWFWILSPTKWMRYS
+435 LWFWIISPTKWMRYS
-450 QHFTIVVLLVIFYLI
+450 QHFTIVILLVIFYLI
-465 GFNLLTTKVQ
+465 GFNILTSKVQ
-475 YFACLNLIALFIDN
+475 YFACLNLIALFIEN
-489 NKNFILLYLLAS
+489 NKNLIFLYLLVS
-501 IYLIFLQNK
+501 IFLIFLQNK

-531 VYFENTSYVD
+531 VYFENTSFVD
-541 FQISNIDCQINLIS
+541 FQITNIDCQINLIS

>member
-10 GPKPTGF
+10 GLKPTGF
-17 VPIRPSDSNYI
+17 VPIQPSDSNYI

-67 KITIFDYVFDFV
+67 KITIFDYVFD
-79 FDYGFILFFFLSFY
+79 YGFTHLFFFFLSFY

-100 INKISS
+100 VNKFSI
-106 FYSNVIAKYINKIS
+106 FYSNVIAKFINKFSI
-120 SFYSNVVVK
+120 FYSNVIAK
-129 NIYKIFFTVLLVIQN
+129 HIYKIFLAILLIIQN

-152 AKASKIPRFIDEYI
+152 AKAFKIPRFIDEYI

-192 LLTSGPISA
+192 FLTSGPISA

-284 SKSRYLSILLFSIAI
+284 SKSRYISILLFGIAI

-318 MNKPDFKNIYKDA
+318 INKPDFKNIYKDA

-338 VLWLLLVDKFSLEDS
+338 ALWLLLVDKYSLEDS
-353 FFTYLYSL
+353 FVTYLYNL
-361 FDVVLGHQSSGI
+361 LDLVLGHQSSGI
-373 ESPSFVDSFSS
+373 ESPSFVSSFSS

-396 RVLFAPVVAIYFIIS
+396 RILFAPGVAFYLIFS
-411 TREKFNLSFGNLALP
+411 TREKLRLSFGNLALP

-435 LWFWILSPTKWMRYS
+435 LWFWILNPTKWMRYS

-465 GFNLLTTKVQ
+465 GFNLLTSKVQ
-475 YFACLNLIALFIDN
+475 YFACLNLIALFIEN
-489 NKNFILLYLLAS
+489 NKNFIFLYLLAS

-531 VYFENTSYVD
+531 VYFKNTSFVD
-541 FQISNIDCQINLIS
+541 FQITNIDCQINLIS

>member
-17 VPIRPSDSNYI
+17 VPIQPSDSNYI

-67 KITIFDYVFDFV
+67 KITIFDYVFD
-79 FDYGFILFFFLSFY
+79 YGFTHLFFFFLSFY
-93 LIRKFDI
+93 LIRKLDI
-100 INKISS
+100 INKISG
-106 FYSNVIAKYINKIS
+106 FYSNVIAKHINKIIS
-120 SFYSNVVVK
+120 IYRNVIVK
-129 NIYKIFFTVLLVIQN
+129 NIYKIFFTILLIIQN

-192 LLTSGPISA
+192 FLTSGPISA

-213 LIAARLSNFYWLLF
+213 LIAARLSNFYWLLL

-284 SKSRYLSILLFSIAI
+284 SKSRYISILLFGIAI

-318 MNKPDFKNIYKDA
+318 INKPDFKNIYKDA

-338 VLWLLLVDKFSLEDS
+338 ALWLLLVDNYSLEDS
-353 FFTYLYSL
+353 FVTYLSNL
-361 FDVVLGHQSSGI
+361 LDLVIGHQSSGI
-373 ESPSFVDSFSS
+373 ESPNFVSSFSS
-384 SEVQNWNNYDLA
+384 SEVQNWNNYDLT
-396 RVLFAPVVAIYFIIS
+396 RILFAPVVAFYLIFS
-411 TREKFNLSFGNLALP
+411 TREKLRLSFGNLALP

-450 QHFTIVVLLVIFYLI
+450 QHFTIVILLVIFYLI
-465 GFNLLTTKVQ
+465 GFNILTSKVQ
-475 YFACLNLIALFIDN
+475 YFACLNLIALFIEN

-501 IYLIFLQNK
+501 IFLIFLQNK

-531 VYFENTSYVD
+531 VYFDNTSFVD
-541 FQISNIDCQINLIS
+541 FKITNIDCQINLIS